1 MSKRSRITVESS
13 VDLPF
18 HELGMGFDGHSFY
31 VSLGDVVIA
40 RRGRPMSDAMSDD
53 EAYGAFRE
61 WYCVE
66 PGWSVV
72 ESNKPKSG
80 DGNLHFT
87 YEPPRLAS

>member
-13 VDLPF
+13 VELPF
-18 HELGMGFDGHSFY
+18 HELGMGYDGDTFY

-40 RRGRPMSDAMSDD
+40 RRGNPWD
-53 EAYGAFRE
+53 EKRTRE
-61 WYCVE
+61 WYCTE

-72 ESNKPKSG
+72 ESNKPKNG

-87 YEPPRLAS
+87 YDPPRLAS